1 MPSGQRYWTV
11 LDEDRL
17 APVAAAD
24 EFLRHVRFGRDQAE
38 STTRTYAGA
47 VALYL
52 TWCGS
57 TRQDWTT
64 AAGRLGT
71 FMFWL
76 RHSPGDGTAAVARA
90 GSEPVRGPRRINT
103 VLAGVREFL
112 AHGTTL
118 GTVPAFV
125 LSQLYEIADER
136 DLPPQARGEGHG
148 LRYVAKARHRAS
160 EPDEPVGRASDEE
173 VLALLRA
180 CHSARDR
187 FIVLLLARAG
197 LRRSEAVGLRRED
210 IHFVLDAGV
219 LGCRISGSHLHVVRR
234 DNDNGAWAK
243 SKRTRAVPVD
253 FLLVQAYD
261 QYVTERATCQ
271 EARDSDFVLV
281 NLFRPPLGAP
291 MPPRALNDL
300 FDRLSR
306 RARLDEGVHPHALRH
321 AFASNAADA
330 GAVLDEIADLLGHAS
345 PSSSQVYLHPDP
357 QRLRSAVERVGAL
370 APRRNR

>member
-11 LDEDRL
+11 LDADRL
-17 APVAAAD
+17 EPVPAAD

-52 TWCGS
+52 TWCQCTG
-57 TRQDWTT
+57 RDWTT
-64 AAGRLGT
+64 AAGRLGS

-76 RHSPGDGTAAVARA
+76 RHSPGNDREVVAGP

-118 GTVPAFV
+118 GTVPMFV
-125 LSQLYEIADER
+125 LSQLYEIADDR
-136 DLPPQARGEGHG
+136 DLPPEARGEGSG
-148 LRYVAKARHRAS
+148 LRYFAKARHRAA
-160 EPDEPVGRASDEE
+160 EPDEPVGRATDEE

-180 CHSARDR
+180 CCNARDR

-210 IHFVLDAGV
+210 IHFVLDASG
-219 LGCRISGSHLHVVRR
+219 LGCRIPGSHLHVVRR

-243 SKRTRAVPVD
+243 SRRSRAVPVD
-253 FLLVQAYD
+253 FQLVQAYD
-261 QYVTERATCQ
+261 QYAVERDVCR

-281 NLFRPPLGAP
+281 NLFRQPLGEP
-291 MPPRALNDL
+291 MPPAALNDM

-306 RARLDEGVHPHALRH
+306 QAGLSKVVHPHALRH
-321 AFASNAADA
+321 GFASNAADA

-357 QRLRSAVERVGAL
+357 QRLRAAVDRVGAL
-370 APRRNR
+370 APRRKG